1 MKERVSR
8 HVRAACASQIVDL
21 SGGCPDEAA
30 IYTLA
35 DPRDVQCVRYVGQT
49 CNPRR
54 RFLQHVNAA
63 RLWLPDELPWW
74 IKSPK
79 LRPLYDWIRELYR
92 DEYRMPVMTV
102 IAWTQAGNARAEE
115 RSRICEYLGRDLP
128 LLNWESE
135 MLRKQLP
142 LNWTQ

>member
-1 MKERVSR
+1 MKESIARSI
-8 HVRAACASQIVDL
+8 RARSASHIVDL
-21 SGGCPDEAA
+21 SGVIPGEAA
-30 IYTLA
+30 IYTLT
-35 DPRDVQCVRYVGQT
+35 DPRDMQCVRYVGQT

-54 RFLQHVNAA
+54 RYLQHVNTA

-92 DEYRMPVMTV
+92 DDYRIPVMAV
-102 IAWTQAGNARAEE
+102 IAWTEARNARLEE
-115 RSRICEYLGRDLP
+115 RNRICDYLGQDLP

-135 MLRKQLP
+135 MLMKQLQ
-142 LNWTQ
+142 LI

>member
-1 MKERVSR
+1 MKELVSQSIR
-8 HVRAACASQIVDL
+8 TRSAAHILDL
-21 SGGCPDEAA
+21 SGVTPGEAA

-35 DPRDVQCVRYVGQT
+35 DPRDLQYVRYVGQT

-92 DEYRMPVMTV
+92 DEQRMPVMAV
-102 IAWTQAGNARAEE
+102 IAWTEARNARAEE
-115 RSRICEYLGRDLP
+115 RNRICEYLGQQLP
-128 LLNWESE
+128 LLNLEAE
-135 MLRKQLP
+135 MLWKKLP
-142 LNWTQ
+142 LI